1 VTWEETLR
9 ALLKDATPGPLRTL
23 NAGVAITLLRDQNS
37 DPVANVYGYQFDP
50 FKRESDDDRE
60 RSVANA
66 ETLAS
71 LWNARL
77 ALADLVEAAR
87 EACLYSGNVGWR
99 AQGALLELEEALA
112 RLDGVK

>member
-1 VTWEETLR
+1 VTWEETLK
-9 ALLKDATPGPLRTL
+9 ALLKEATPGPWKTGTVRK
-23 NAGVAITLLRDQNS
+23 AS
-37 DPVANVYGYQFDP
+37 GYP
-50 FKRESDDDRE
+50 ADDDGTSEAIFRCAPDSFGKPKSTPIE
-60 RSVANA
+60 RANA
-66 ETLAS
+66 QLIVFQECSAE
-71 LWNARL
+71 